1 MTKRGDVDM
10 KSFATHDEQLAILI
24 SRGLLIDDEAAAKR
38 VLSRDNY
45 YALIDGYKEP
55 FLERDELKNPY
66 GEELYEQGSRFGHI
80 LALYQFDRKLRLLVL
95 GELLKFERSIKSKLA
110 YRFSER
116 FPDVDSF
123 LESANYS
130 ADKVHFHERDR
141 ITATLNNLIES
152 HKKRHRVRYPE
163 LREFYE
169 KHKNLPLWVL
179 VNFLSLGQIT
189 NFYTVID
196 QDLRTRIAQDFADDT
211 GEHGISLSAKELD
224 EILSIAF
231 PFRNKAAHEEVL
243 YPFRLRSPLELSRLE
258 SQLHQNKGSITNGTT
273 ASLIKL
279 LKAVSPPDEYE
290 AFTRDLLELIR
301 SLEEALPEAP
311 YVRVMSEAG
320 FRE

>member
-1 MTKRGDVDM
+1 M
-10 KSFATHDEQLAILI
+10 KSFATHDEQLAILR
-24 SRGLLIDDEAAAKR
+24 SRGLVIEDEAAARR

-55 FLERDELKNPY
+55 FLERDETKNPY
-66 GEELYEQGSRFGHI
+66 GEEMYEAGTRFDHI

-110 YRFSER
+110 YRFSEH
-116 FPDVDSF
+116 FPEVDSF
-123 LESANYS
+123 LENENYS
-130 ADKVHFHERDR
+130 PDEIHFHERDR

-152 HKKRHRVRYPE
+152 HRKRHRVRYPE

-179 VNFLSLGQIT
+179 VNFLSLGQIS

-196 QDLRTRIAQDFADDT
+196 QDLRTRIAQDFADDA
-211 GEHGISLSAKELD
+211 GEKGITLRAAELD
-224 EILSIAF
+224 EILSIVF

-243 YPFRLRSPLELSRLE
+243 YSFRLRSPLELGKLE
-258 SQLHQNKGSITNGTT
+258 AQLHQEKGQITRGTT
-273 ASLIKL
+273 ASLVKV

-290 AFTRDLLELIR
+290 VFTRELLELVR
-301 SLEEALPEAP
+301 SLEEALPERP
-311 YVRVMSEAG
+311 YVWIMKEAG

>member
-1 MTKRGDVDM
+1 M
-10 KSFATHDEQLAILI
+10 KSFATHDEQLAILK
-24 SRGLLIDDEAAAKR
+24 SRGLIIEDEAAARR

-55 FLERDELKNPY
+55 FLERDETKNPY
-66 GEELYEQGSRFGHI
+66 GEELYEAGTTFDHI
-80 LALYQFDRKLRLLVL
+80 LALYQFDRKLRLLLL

-116 FPDVDSF
+116 FPAVDSF
-123 LESANYS
+123 LDNANYS
-130 ADKVHFHERDR
+130 PDEVHFHERDR

-179 VNFLSLGQIT
+179 VNYLSLGQTT
-189 NFYTVID
+189 NFYTVSD
-196 QDLRTRIAQDFADDT
+196 QDLRTRIAQDFAEEAGDS
-211 GEHGISLSAKELD
+211 GITLSAAELD

-243 YPFRLRSPLELSRLE
+243 YSFRLRSPLELGQLE
-258 SQLHQNKGSITNGTT
+258 AQLDQEKGRITQGTT
-273 ASLIKL
+273 ASLVKL
-279 LKAVSPPDEYE
+279 LKVVSPPDEYE
-290 AFTRDLLELIR
+290 VFTRELLELIR
-301 SLEEALPEAP
+301 SLEEALPEGP
-311 YVRVMSEAG
+311 YVKVMKEAG
-320 FRE
+320 FRG

>member
-1 MTKRGDVDM
+1 M
-10 KSFATHDEQLAILI
+10 KSFATHDEQLAILK
-24 SRGLLIDDEAAAKR
+24 SRGLIVEDAAAARR

-55 FLERDELKNPY
+55 FLERDETKNPY
-66 GEELYEQGSRFGHI
+66 GEELYEAGTTFGHI

-116 FPDVDSF
+116 FPEVDSF
-123 LESANYS
+123 LDNQNYS
-130 ADKVHFHERDR
+130 PNDIHFHERDR

-152 HKKRHRVRYPE
+152 HRKRHRVRYPE

-196 QDLRTRIAQDFADDT
+196 QDLRTRIAQDFADDA
-211 GEHGISLSAKELD
+211 GEHGITLSAAELD

-243 YPFRLRSPLELSRLE
+243 YSFRLRSPLELEKLE
-258 SQLHQNKGSITNGTT
+258 AQLHQEKGYITRGTT

-279 LKAVSPPDEYE
+279 LKVVSPPDEYE
-290 AFTRDLLELIR
+290 VFTRELLELIR
-301 SLEEALPEAP
+301 DLEEALPERP
-311 YVRVMSEAG
+311 DVWIMKDAG

>member
-1 MTKRGDVDM
+1 M
-10 KSFATHDEQLAILI
+10 KSFATHGEKLAILK
-24 SRGLLIDDEAAAKR
+24 SRGLIVEDEAAARR

-55 FLERDELKNPY
+55 FLERDETKNPY
-66 GEELYEQGSRFGHI
+66 GEEMYEAGTAFNHI
-80 LALYQFDRKLRLLVL
+80 LALYQFDRKLRLLLL

-116 FPDVDSF
+116 FPEVDSF
-123 LESANYS
+123 LDDQNYS
-130 ADKVHFHERDR
+130 PDDIHFHERDR

-152 HKKRHRVRYPE
+152 HRKRHRVRYPE
-163 LREFYE
+163 LRAFYE

-196 QDLRTRIAQDFADDT
+196 QDLRARIAQDFTDDA
-211 GEHGISLSAKELD
+211 GEHGVQLSAAELD

-243 YPFRLRSPLELSRLE
+243 YSFRLRSPLELTRLE
-258 SQLHQNKGSITNGTT
+258 AKLHQEKGYITRGTT

-279 LKAVSPPDEYE
+279 LKVVSPPDEYE
-290 AFTRDLLELIR
+290 VFTRELLELIR
-301 SLEEALPEAP
+301 ELEQALPERP
-311 YVRVMSEAG
+311 YVWIMKNAG
-320 FRE
+320 LRE

>member
-1 MTKRGDVDM
+1 M
-10 KSFATHDEQLAILI
+10 KSFATHDEQLAILK
-24 SRGLLIDDEAAAKR
+24 SRGLIIDDEAAARR

-55 FLERDELKNPY
+55 FLERDETKNPY
-66 GEELYEQGSRFGHI
+66 GEELYEADTTFSHI
-80 LALYQFDRKLRLLVL
+80 LALYQFDRKLRLLLL

-116 FPDVDSF
+116 FQEVDSF
-123 LESANYS
+123 LDSSNYS
-130 ADKVHFHERDR
+130 LDEIHFHERDR

-152 HKKRHRVRYPE
+152 HRKRHRVRYPE

-196 QDLRTRIAQDFADDT
+196 QDLRTRIAQDFADDA
-211 GEHGISLSAKELD
+211 GEQGINLSVVELD
-224 EILSIAF
+224 EILSIVF

-243 YPFRLRSPLELSRLE
+243 YSFRLRSPLELGKLE
-258 SQLHQNKGSITNGTT
+258 VQLHQEKGYITRGTT

-279 LKAVSPPDEYE
+279 LKVVSPPDEYE
-290 AFTRDLLELIR
+290 VFTRELLELVR
-301 SLEEALPEAP
+301 SLEEALPERSC
-311 YVRVMSEAG
+311 VWIMKEAG

>member
-1 MTKRGDVDM
+1 M
-10 KSFATHDEQLAILI
+10 KSFATHDEQLAILK
-24 SRGLLIDDEAAAKR
+24 SRGLVIEDEAAARR

-55 FLERDELKNPY
+55 FLERDETKNPY
-66 GEELYEQGSRFGHI
+66 GEEMYEAGTAFNHI
-80 LALYQFDRKLRLLVL
+80 LALYQFDRKLRLLL
-95 GELLKFERSIKSKLA
+95 LSELLKFERSIKSKLA

-116 FPDVDSF
+116 FPEVDSF
-123 LESANYS
+123 LDSANYS
-130 ADKVHFHERDR
+130 PDNIHFHERDR

-152 HKKRHRVRYPE
+152 HRKRHRVRYPE

-196 QDLRTRIAQDFADDT
+196 QDLRTRIAQDFADDA
-211 GEHGISLSAKELD
+211 GEHGIELSAAELD

-243 YPFRLRSPLELSRLE
+243 YSFRLRSPLELTRLE
-258 SQLHQNKGSITNGTT
+258 AKLHQEKGYITRGTT

-279 LKAVSPPDEYE
+279 LKVVSPPDEYE
-290 AFTRDLLELIR
+290 VFTRELLELIR
-301 SLEEALPEAP
+301 ELEEALPERP
-311 YVRVMSEAG
+311 YVWIMKEAG

>member
-1 MTKRGDVDM
+1 M
-10 KSFATHDEQLAILI
+10 KSFATHDEQLAILR
-24 SRGLLIDDEAAAKR
+24 SRGLVIEDEAAARR

-55 FLERDELKNPY
+55 FLERDETKNPY
-66 GEELYEQGSRFGHI
+66 GEELYEADTTFSHI
-80 LALYQFDRKLRLLVL
+80 LALYQFDRKLRLLLL

-116 FPDVDSF
+116 FQEVDSF
-123 LESANYS
+123 LDSSNYS
-130 ADKVHFHERDR
+130 LDEIHFHERDR

-152 HKKRHRVRYPE
+152 HRKRHRVRYPE

-196 QDLRTRIAQDFADDT
+196 QDLRTRIAQDFADDA
-211 GEHGISLSAKELD
+211 GEHGVQLTAAELD

-243 YPFRLRSPLELSRLE
+243 YSFRLRSPLELTRLE
-258 SQLHQNKGSITNGTT
+258 AQLHQEKAYITRGTT
-273 ASLIKL
+273 ASLVKV
-279 LKAVSPPDEYE
+279 LKAVSPTDEYE
-290 AFTRDLLELIR
+290 VFTRELLELVR
-301 SLEEALPEAP
+301 SLEEALPERP
-311 YVRVMSEAG
+311 YVWIMKEAG

>member
-1 MTKRGDVDM
+1 M
-10 KSFATHDEQLAILI
+10 KSFATHDEQLAILK
-24 SRGLLIDDEAAAKR
+24 SRGLVIEDEAAARR

-55 FLERDELKNPY
+55 FLERDETKNPY
-66 GEELYEQGSRFGHI
+66 GEEMYEAGTAFNHI
-80 LALYQFDRKLRLLVL
+80 LALYQFDRKLRLLLL

-116 FPDVDSF
+116 FPEVDSF
-123 LESANYS
+123 LDSANYS
-130 ADKVHFHERDR
+130 PDNIHFHERDR

-152 HKKRHRVRYPE
+152 HRKRHRVRYPE

-196 QDLRTRIAQDFADDT
+196 QDLRARIAQDFTDDA
-211 GEHGISLSAKELD
+211 GEHGVQLSAAELD
-224 EILSIAF
+224 EILAVAF

-243 YPFRLRSPLELSRLE
+243 YSFRLRSPLELTRLE
-258 SQLHQNKGSITNGTT
+258 AKLHQEKGYITRGTT

-279 LKAVSPPDEYE
+279 LKVVSPPDEYE
-290 AFTRDLLELIR
+290 AFTRELLLSLIHI
-301 SLEEALPEAP
+301 
-311 YVRVMSEAG
+311 
-320 FRE
+320 

>member
-1 MTKRGDVDM
+1 M
-10 KSFATHDEQLAILI
+10 KSFATHDEQLAILK
-24 SRGLLIDDEAAAKR
+24 SRGLAIEDEAAARR

-55 FLERDELKNPY
+55 FLERDETKNPY
-66 GEELYEQGSRFGHI
+66 GEELYETGTTFNHI

-116 FPDVDSF
+116 FPEVDSF
-123 LESANYS
+123 LDSANYS
-130 ADKVHFHERDR
+130 PDEIHFHERDR

-152 HKKRHRVRYPE
+152 HRKRHRVRYPE

-196 QDLRTRIAQDFADDT
+196 QDLRTRIAQDFADDA
-211 GEHGISLSAKELD
+211 GEHGPGLSAAELD

-243 YPFRLRSPLELSRLE
+243 YSFRLRSPLELTRLE
-258 SQLHQNKGSITNGTT
+258 VQLHQEKGQITRGTT
-273 ASLIKL
+273 ASLIKV
-279 LKAVSPPDEYE
+279 LKAVSPADEYE
-290 AFTRDLLELIR
+290 VFTRELLELIR
-301 SLEEALPEAP
+301 SLEEALPERP
-311 YVRVMSEAG
+311 YVWIMKSAG

>member
-1 MTKRGDVDM
+1 M
-10 KSFATHDEQLAILI
+10 KSFATHDEQLAILR
-24 SRGLLIDDEAAAKR
+24 SRGLVIEDEAAARR

-55 FLERDELKNPY
+55 FLERDETKNPY
-66 GEELYEQGSRFGHI
+66 GEELYEADTTFSHI
-80 LALYQFDRKLRLLVL
+80 LALYQFDRKLRLLLL

-116 FPDVDSF
+116 FQEVDSF
-123 LESANYS
+123 LDSSNYS
-130 ADKVHFHERDR
+130 LDEIHFHERDR

-152 HKKRHRVRYPE
+152 HRKRHRVRYPE

-196 QDLRTRIAQDFADDT
+196 QSLRTRIAQDFADDA
-211 GEHGISLSAKELD
+211 EDHGINLDAVELD
-224 EILSIAF
+224 EILSIVF

-243 YPFRLRSPLELSRLE
+243 YSFQLRSPLELGKLE
-258 SQLHQNKGSITNGTT
+258 AQLHQEKGQITRGTT
-273 ASLIKL
+273 ASLVKV

-290 AFTRDLLELIR
+290 AFTRELLGLIR
-301 SLEEALPEAP
+301 SLEEALPERP
-311 YVRVMSEAG
+311 YVWIMKDAG

>member
-1 MTKRGDVDM
+1 M
-10 KSFATHDEQLAILI
+10 KSFSTHDEQLAILK
-24 SRGLLIDDEAAAKR
+24 SRGLAIEDEAAARR

-55 FLERDELKNPY
+55 FLERNETKNPY
-66 GEELYEQGSRFGHI
+66 GEELYETGTTFNHI

-116 FPDVDSF
+116 FPEVDSF
-123 LESANYS
+123 LDNANYS
-130 ADKVHFHERDR
+130 SDEIHFHERDR

-152 HKKRHRVRYPE
+152 HRKRHRVRYPE

-196 QDLRTRIAQDFADDT
+196 QDLRTRIAQDFADDA
-211 GEHGISLSAKELD
+211 GEHGKLSAAELD

-243 YPFRLRSPLELSRLE
+243 YSFRLRSPLELTRLE
-258 SQLHQNKGSITNGTT
+258 VQLHQEKGQITRGTT
-273 ASLIKL
+273 ASLIKV
-279 LKAVSPPDEYE
+279 LKAVSPADEYE
-290 AFTRDLLELIR
+290 VFTRELLELIR
-301 SLEEALPEAP
+301 SLEEALPERP
-311 YVRVMSEAG
+311 YVWIMKSAG

>member
-1 MTKRGDVDM
+1 M
-10 KSFATHDEQLAILI
+10 KSFSTHDEQLAILK
-24 SRGLLIDDEAAAKR
+24 SRGLAIEDEAAARR

-55 FLERDELKNPY
+55 FLERNETKNPY
-66 GEELYEQGSRFGHI
+66 GEELYETGTTFNHI

-116 FPDVDSF
+116 FPEVDSF
-123 LESANYS
+123 LDSANYS
-130 ADKVHFHERDR
+130 PDEIHFHERDR

-152 HKKRHRVRYPE
+152 HRKRHRVRYPE

-196 QDLRTRIAQDFADDT
+196 QDLRTRIAQDFADDA
-211 GEHGISLSAKELD
+211 GEHGIELSAAELD

-243 YPFRLRSPLELSRLE
+243 YSFRLRSPLELTRLE
-258 SQLHQNKGSITNGTT
+258 AKLHQEKGYITRGTT

-279 LKAVSPPDEYE
+279 LKVVSPPDEYE
-290 AFTRDLLELIR
+290 VFTRELLELIR
-301 SLEEALPEAP
+301 SLEEALPERP
-311 YVRVMSEAG
+311 YVWIMKSAG

>member
-1 MTKRGDVDM
+1 M
-10 KSFATHDEQLAILI
+10 KSFATHDEQLAILK
-24 SRGLLIDDEAAAKR
+24 SRGLTIDDEAAAKR

-55 FLERDELKNPY
+55 FLERSEARNPY
-66 GEELYEQGSRFGHI
+66 GEELYEKGTRFVHI
-80 LALYQFDRKLRLLVL
+80 LALYQFDRKLRLLLL

-123 LESANYS
+123 LETANYS
-130 ADKVHFHERDR
+130 ADESHFHERDR

-179 VNFLSLGQIT
+179 INYLSLGQVT

-196 QDLRTRIAQDFADDT
+196 TDLRTRIAQDFADDT
-211 GEHGISLSAKELD
+211 GERRILLSAKELD
-224 EILSIAF
+224 EILSITF

-258 SQLHQNKGSITNGTT
+258 SQLHQEKGSVTRGTT
-273 ASLIKL
+273 CSLIKL
-279 LKAVSPPDEYE
+279 LKAVSPPDEHE
-290 AFTRDLLELIR
+290 TFTRELLELIR
-301 SLEEALPEAP
+301 ELEEALPEAP

>member
-1 MTKRGDVDM
+1 M
-10 KSFATHDEQLAILI
+10 KSFATHDEQLAILK
-24 SRGLLIDDEAAAKR
+24 SRGLVIEDEAAARR

-55 FLERDELKNPY
+55 FLERDETKNPY
-66 GEELYEQGSRFGHI
+66 GEEMYEAGTAFNHI
-80 LALYQFDRKLRLLVL
+80 LALYQFDRKLRLLLL

-116 FPDVDSF
+116 FPEVDSF
-123 LESANYS
+123 LDSANYS
-130 ADKVHFHERDR
+130 PDNIHFHERDR

-152 HKKRHRVRYPE
+152 HRKRHRVRYPE

-196 QDLRTRIAQDFADDT
+196 QDLRTRIAQDFADDA
-211 GEHGISLSAKELD
+211 GEHGIELSAAELD

-243 YPFRLRSPLELSRLE
+243 YSFRLRSPLELTRLE
-258 SQLHQNKGSITNGTT
+258 AKLHQEKGYITRGTT

-279 LKAVSPPDEYE
+279 LKVVSPPDEYE
-290 AFTRDLLELIR
+290 VFTRELLELIR
-301 SLEEALPEAP
+301 ELEEALPERP
-311 YVRVMSEAG
+311 YVWIMKEAG

>member
-1 MTKRGDVDM
+1 M
-10 KSFATHDEQLAILI
+10 
-24 SRGLLIDDEAAAKR
+24 
-38 VLSRDNY
+38 LSRDNY

-55 FLERDELKNPY
+55 FLERDETKNPY
-66 GEELYEQGSRFGHI
+66 SEELYEAGTTFGHI

-116 FPDVDSF
+116 YPEVDSF
-123 LESANYS
+123 LDNQNYS
-130 ADKVHFHERDR
+130 PDDIHFHERDR

-152 HKKRHRVRYPE
+152 HRKRHRVRYPE

-196 QDLRTRIAQDFADDT
+196 QDLRTRIAQDFADDA
-211 GEHGISLSAKELD
+211 GEHGITLSAAELD

-243 YPFRLRSPLELSRLE
+243 YSFRLRSPLELEKLE
-258 SQLHQNKGSITNGTT
+258 AQLHQEKGYITRGAT

-279 LKAVSPPDEYE
+279 LKVVSPPDEYE
-290 AFTRDLLELIR
+290 SFTRELLELIR
-301 SLEEALPEAP
+301 ELEEALPERP
-311 YVRVMSEAG
+311 YVWIMKDAG
-320 FRE
+320 LRE

>member
-1 MTKRGDVDM
+1 M
-10 KSFATHDEQLAILI
+10 KSFSTHDEQLAILK
-24 SRGLLIDDEAAAKR
+24 SRGLAIEDEAAARR

-55 FLERDELKNPY
+55 FLERNETKNPY
-66 GEELYEQGSRFGHI
+66 GEELYETGTTFNHI

-116 FPDVDSF
+116 FPEVDSF
-123 LESANYS
+123 LDSANYS
-130 ADKVHFHERDR
+130 PDAKHFHERDR

-152 HKKRHRVRYPE
+152 HRKRHRVRYPE

-196 QDLRTRIAQDFADDT
+196 QDLRTRIAQDFADDA
-211 GEHGISLSAKELD
+211 GEHGIELSAAELD

-243 YPFRLRSPLELSRLE
+243 YSFRLRSPLELTRLE
-258 SQLHQNKGSITNGTT
+258 AKLHQEKGYITRGTT

-279 LKAVSPPDEYE
+279 LKVVSPPDEYE
-290 AFTRDLLELIR
+290 VFTRELLELIR
-301 SLEEALPEAP
+301 ELEEALPERP
-311 YVRVMSEAG
+311 YVWIMKSAG